1 MYQANGLIHSD
12 TNCYSFKKES
22 ANIFAQAKKTSEQ
35 YRLPL
40 HSASTQLR
48 GSALTIMASR
58 PNHRQLNNHPTQ
70 SLSDLVNLAPPDN
83 AYKNL
88 FG

>member
-40 HSASTQLR
+40 RFDSIA
-48 GSALTIMASR
+48 R
-58 PNHRQLNNHPTQ
+58 PCTYHHGL
-70 SLSDLVNLAPPDN
+70 
-83 AYKNL
+83 
-88 FG
+88 

>member
-22 ANIFAQAKKTSEQ
+22 ANIFAQAKKQANNTAF
-35 YRLPL
+35 

-48 GSALTIMASR
+48 GRALTIMASR

-70 SLSDLVNLAPPDN
+70 SLSD
-83 AYKNL
+83 
-88 FG
+88 